1 VRRSEIITAV
11 LNFCSMKSVILSK
24 CALVML
30 RRVESLSKMS
40 SSFLSMAFKC
50 CSWRLKTST
59 RWSCFLLFDAICDS
73 SPELQAEL

>member
-1 VRRSEIITAV
+1 
-11 LNFCSMKSVILSK
+11 
-24 CALVML
+24 
-30 RRVESLSKMS
+30 LSKMS